1 MGIAGSAGFFE
12 KRGGVLGCLECFVCG
27 SGRA

>member
-12 KRGGVLGCLECFVCG
+12 KKDGVLGCLKCFVCG
-27 SGRA
+27 SERG